1 MSVKQI
7 SVFIEN
13 KPGTMH
19 ELTKVLA
26 DHHIDMRAL
35 SLAETEG
42 FGIVR
47 VLVDDVME
55 TSSVLRDAGY
65 IYQLTPVVVVAVP
78 DEPGGLNRVLEVFT
92 AAGINLNYM
101 YAVPGS
107 TKQDKAYIIFRVE
120 DVKLA
125 EKELRQAGI
134 HIADQEE
141 ISAL

>member
-26 DHHIDMRAL
+26 ENHIDMRAL

-47 VLVDDVME
+47 ILVDGVME
-55 TSSVLRDAGY
+55 TSSVLKDAGY

-78 DEPGGLNRVLEVFT
+78 DEPGGLNKVLTVFT

-101 YAVPGS
+101 YAIPGS
-107 TKQDKAYIIFRVE
+107 TTAYIIFRVE

>member
-26 DHHIDMRAL
+26 ENHIDMRAL

-47 VLVDDVME
+47 ILVDDVME
-55 TSSVLRDAGY
+55 TSSVLKDAGY

-78 DEPGGLNRVLEVFT
+78 DEPGGLNKVLTVFT

-101 YAVPGS
+101 YAIPGK
-107 TKQDKAYIIFRVE
+107 TTAYIIFRVE

>member
-26 DHHIDMRAL
+26 ENHIDMRAL

-47 VLVDDVME
+47 ILVDDVME
-55 TSSVLRDAGY
+55 TSSVLKDAGY
-65 IYQLTPVVVVAVP
+65 IYQLTPVVVVTVP
-78 DEPGGLNRVLEVFT
+78 DEPGGLNKVLTVFT

-101 YAVPGS
+101 YAIPGS
-107 TKQDKAYIIFRVE
+107 TTAYIIFRVE

>member
-1 MSVKQI
+1 MSVNQT

-26 DHHIDMRAL
+26 ENHIDMRAL

-47 VLVDDVME
+47 ILVDDVME
-55 TSSVLRDAGY
+55 TSSVLKDAGY

-78 DEPGGLNRVLEVFT
+78 DEPGGLNKVLTVFT

-101 YAVPGS
+101 YAIPGS
-107 TKQDKAYIIFRVE
+107 TTAYIIFRVE

>member
-26 DHHIDMRAL
+26 ENHIDMRAL

-47 VLVDDVME
+47 ILVDDVME
-55 TSSVLRDAGY
+55 TSSVLKDAGY

-78 DEPGGLNRVLEVFT
+78 DEPGGLNKVLTVFT

-101 YAVPGS
+101 YAIPGS
-107 TKQDKAYIIFRVE
+107 TTAYIIFRVE

>member
-26 DHHIDMRAL
+26 ENQIDMRAL

-47 VLVDDVME
+47 ILVDDVME
-55 TSSVLRDAGY
+55 TSSVLKDAGY

-78 DEPGGLNRVLEVFT
+78 DEPGGLNKVLTVFT

-101 YAVPGS
+101 YAIPGS
-107 TKQDKAYIIFRVE
+107 TTAYIIFRVE